1 MTASDPTFLVVAID
15 GGAASGKSSTA
26 RGLCRRFG
34 FLHVD
39 TGSFYRALAA
49 KLLQAGVPPESG
61 PALDGA
67 LASLRLDTALEDG
80 AAQIR
85 LDGWIP
91 DASIRS
97 EAVNETVS
105 RYAALP
111 EIRRFLL
118 DYQRR
123 QRDFARDQ
131 GFKGLVMEGRDIG
144 SVVFPEA
151 PVRLFLSA
159 DPQKRAARRAAE
171 GIQDDVVARDKIDG
185 ARAAAPL
192 KKPEG
197 SIEIDTS
204 ELSLEEVIDKAASIV
219 ERALEACRAK

>member
-1 MTASDPTFLVVAID
+1 
-15 GGAASGKSSTA
+15 
-26 RGLCRRFG
+26 
-34 FLHVD
+34 
-39 TGSFYRALAA
+39 
-49 KLLQAGVPPESG
+49 
-61 PALDGA
+61 
-67 LASLRLDTALEDG
+67 
-80 AAQIR
+80 
-85 LDGWIP
+85 
-91 DASIRS
+91 
-97 EAVNETVS
+97 
-105 RYAALP
+105 
-111 EIRRFLL
+111 
-118 DYQRR
+118 
-123 QRDFARDQ
+123 
-131 GFKGLVMEGRDIG
+131 MEGRDIG